1 MNGSGISM
9 RHINKLMIKDGS
21 GSGIYLRHSIMNK
34 TIFRATTIAVAMM
47 AVTGSAVR
55 PIQAAPAPVTKPATT
70 KPAEKAAEKTPEKA
84 TKPTPEP
91 VIENVQSVNAEQLVD
106 KPHEYLNKNVKFTS
120 NFFAFS
126 SLALDYKPALRPAKT
141 HLSFLVL
148 KDNSHIPLSE
158 LKLAM
163 AIPKEKDPENTLLA
177 KLKDG
182 DQIEITGKVFNTA
195 LDEPWVDVLRLKLLK
210 AAPDEKKTAEEKE
223 KDKDKDKDGKEKE
236 KKSGDTEVEIKGKDV
251 K

>member
-1 MNGSGISM
+1 
-9 RHINKLMIKDGS
+9 
-21 GSGIYLRHSIMNK
+21 MNK
-34 TIFRATTIAVAMM
+34 QILQAATLSVAMM
-47 AVTGSAVR
+47 AVAIGGVR
-55 PIQAAPAPVTKPATT
+55 PLHAAPTAAPAAKPATT
-70 KPAEKAAEKTPEKA
+70 KPAEKTPEKAPEKA

-91 VIENVQSVNAEQLVD
+91 VIENVQNVNAEQLVD
-106 KPHEYLNKNVKFTS
+106 KPHEYLNKNVKFTA

-141 HLSFLVL
+141 HLSFLIL

-163 AIPKEKDPENTLLA
+163 AIPKEKDAENTLLA

-182 DQIEITGKVFNTA
+182 DQLEITGKVFNTA

-210 AAPDEKKTAEEKE
+210 AAPDEKKIAEEKE
-223 KDKDKDKDGKEKE
+223 KEKDKE
-236 KKSGDTEVEIKGKDV
+236 KKAGDTEVEVKGKDV
-251 K
+251 KP

>member
-1 MNGSGISM
+1 M
-9 RHINKLMIKDGS
+9 RQINKLMIKDGS
-21 GSGIYLRHSIMNK
+21 GIYLRHLNMNK
-34 TIFRATTIAVAMM
+34 ITFRTATIAVAIM
-47 AVTGSAVR
+47 ALGSVGVR
-55 PIQAAPAPVTKPATT
+55 PLHAAPAATTKPTTT
-70 KPAEKAAEKTPEKA
+70 KPAEKPVEKAAEKA
-84 TKPTPEP
+84 AKPTPEP
-91 VIENVQSVNAEQLVD
+91 VIENVQNVNAEQLVD
-106 KPHEYLNKNVKFTS
+106 KPHDYLNKNVKFVA

-163 AIPKEKDPENTLLA
+163 AIPKEKDAENTLLA

-182 DQIEITGKVFNTA
+182 DQLEITGKVFNTA

-210 AAPDEKKTAEEKE
+210 AAPEDKKIAEEKE
-223 KDKDKDKDGKEKE
+223 KDKEKE
-236 KKSGDTEVEIKGKDV
+236 KKAGDTEVEIKGKDV
-251 K
+251 KP

>member
-1 MNGSGISM
+1 
-9 RHINKLMIKDGS
+9 MIKDGS
-21 GSGIYLRHSIMNK
+21 GIYLRQPKMNK
-34 TIFRATTIAVAMM
+34 QILQAATLSVAMM
-47 AVTGSAVR
+47 AVAASGIS
-55 PIQAAPAPVTKPATT
+55 PLYAAPAAAPAAKPATT
-70 KPAEKAAEKTPEKA
+70 KPAEKAPEKAPEKA

-106 KPHEYLNKNVKFTS
+106 KPHDYLNKNVKFTA

-141 HLSFLVL
+141 HLSFLIL

-163 AIPKEKDPENTLLA
+163 AIPKEKDAENTLLA

-182 DQIEITGKVFNTA
+182 DQLEITGKVFNTA

-210 AAPDEKKTAEEKE
+210 AAPDEKKIAEEKE
-223 KDKDKDKDGKEKE
+223 KDKDKE
-236 KKSGDTEVEIKGKDV
+236 KKAGDTEVEVKGKDV
-251 K
+251 KP

>member
-1 MNGSGISM
+1 
-9 RHINKLMIKDGS
+9 MIKDGS
-21 GSGIYLRHSIMNK
+21 GIYLRQLKMNK
-34 TIFRATTIAVAMM
+34 QIFRAATLTVAIMAV
-47 AVTGSAVR
+47 AVTGIR
-55 PIQAAPAPVTKPATT
+55 PLQAAPAPAAKPATT
-70 KPAEKAAEKTPEKA
+70 KPAEKAPEKA
-84 TKPTPEP
+84 PEKAAKPTPEP

-106 KPHEYLNKNVKFTS
+106 KPHDYLNKNVKFVA

-141 HLSFLVL
+141 HLSFLIL

-163 AIPKEKDPENTLLA
+163 AIPKEKDAENTLLA

-182 DQIEITGKVFNTA
+182 DQLEITGKVFNTA

-210 AAPDEKKTAEEKE
+210 AAPDEKKIAEE
-223 KDKDKDKDGKEKE
+223 KDKDKDKE
-236 KKSGDTEVEIKGKDV
+236 KKAGDTEVEVKGKDV
-251 K
+251 KP

>member
-1 MNGSGISM
+1 
-9 RHINKLMIKDGS
+9 MIKDGS
-21 GSGIYLRHSIMNK
+21 GIYLRQLKMNK
-34 TIFRATTIAVAMM
+34 QILQAATLSVAMM
-47 AVTGSAVR
+47 AVAVSGIS
-55 PIQAAPAPVTKPATT
+55 PLYAAPPAAPAAKPATT
-70 KPAEKAAEKTPEKA
+70 KPAEKTPEKAPEKA

-106 KPHEYLNKNVKFTS
+106 KPHDYLNKNVKFTA

-141 HLSFLVL
+141 HLSFLIL

-163 AIPKEKDPENTLLA
+163 AIPKEKDAENTLLA

-182 DQIEITGKVFNTA
+182 DQLEITGKVFNTA

-210 AAPDEKKTAEEKE
+210 AAPDEKKIAEE
-223 KDKDKDKDGKEKE
+223 KDKDKDKE
-236 KKSGDTEVEIKGKDV
+236 KKAGDTEVEVKGKDV
-251 K
+251 KP

>member
-1 MNGSGISM
+1 M

-21 GSGIYLRHSIMNK
+21 GIYLRHLKMNK
-34 TIFRATTIAVAMM
+34 ITFRAATIAM
-47 AVTGSAVR
+47 AIMAIGSLGGR
-55 PIQAAPAPVTKPATT
+55 PIHAAPASTTKPTTT
-70 KPAEKAAEKTPEKA
+70 KPAAEKPVEKAAEKA
-84 TKPTPEP
+84 AKPTPEP

-106 KPHEYLNKNVKFTS
+106 KPHDYLNKNVKFVA

-163 AIPKEKDPENTLLA
+163 AIPKEKDAENTLLA

-182 DQIEITGKVFNTA
+182 DQLEITGKVFNTA

-210 AAPDEKKTAEEKE
+210 AAPDDKKIAEEKE
-223 KDKDKDKDGKEKE
+223 KDKEKEKE
-236 KKSGDTEVEIKGKDV
+236 KKAGDTEVEIKGKDV
-251 K
+251 KP

>member
-1 MNGSGISM
+1 MMAVAVSGISP
-9 RHINKLMIKDGS
+9 L
-21 GSGIYLRHSIMNK
+21 Y
-34 TIFRATTIAVAMM
+34 AA
-47 AVTGSAVR
+47 
-55 PIQAAPAPVTKPATT
+55 PPAAPAAKPATT
-70 KPAEKAAEKTPEKA
+70 KPTEKAPEKAPEKA

-106 KPHEYLNKNVKFTS
+106 KPHDYLNKNVKFTA

-141 HLSFLVL
+141 HLSFLIL

-163 AIPKEKDPENTLLA
+163 AIPKEKDAENTLLA

-182 DQIEITGKVFNTA
+182 DQLEITGKVFNTA

-210 AAPDEKKTAEEKE
+210 AAPDEKKIAEE
-223 KDKDKDKDGKEKE
+223 KDKDKDKE
-236 KKSGDTEVEIKGKDV
+236 KKAGDTEVEVKGKDV
-251 K
+251 KP

>member
-1 MNGSGISM
+1 
-9 RHINKLMIKDGS
+9 MIKDGS
-21 GSGIYLRHSIMNK
+21 GIYLRQLKMNK
-34 TIFRATTIAVAMM
+34 QILQAATLSVAMM
-47 AVTGSAVR
+47 AVAVSGIS
-55 PIQAAPAPVTKPATT
+55 PLYAAPPAAPAAKPATT
-70 KPAEKAAEKTPEKA
+70 KPAEKAPEKAPEKA

-106 KPHEYLNKNVKFTS
+106 KPHDYLNKNVKFTA

-141 HLSFLVL
+141 HLSFLIL

-163 AIPKEKDPENTLLA
+163 AIPKEKDAENTLLA

-182 DQIEITGKVFNTA
+182 DQLEITGKVFNTA

-210 AAPDEKKTAEEKE
+210 AAPDEKKIAEE
-223 KDKDKDKDGKEKE
+223 KDKDKDKE
-236 KKSGDTEVEIKGKDV
+236 KKAGDTEVEVKGKDV
-251 K
+251 KP

>member
-1 MNGSGISM
+1 M
-9 RHINKLMIKDGS
+9 RHIKTLMIKDGS
-21 GSGIYLRHSIMNK
+21 GIYLRQLKMNK
-34 TIFRATTIAVAMM
+34 QIFRAATLTVAIMAVAT
-47 AVTGSAVR
+47 TGIGA
-55 PIQAAPAPVTKPATT
+55 IHAAPLTPAARPAST
-70 KPAEKAAEKTPEKA
+70 KPAEKTSEKTLEKV

-106 KPHEYLNKNVKFTS
+106 KPHDYLNKNVKFTA
-120 NFFAFS
+120 NFFAFT

-141 HLSFLVL
+141 HLSFLIL

-163 AIPKEKDPENTLLA
+163 AIPKEKDAENTLLA

-182 DQIEITGKVFNTA
+182 DQLEITGKVFNTA

-210 AAPDEKKTAEEKE
+210 AAPDEKKIAEE
-223 KDKDKDKDGKEKE
+223 KDKDKGKEK
-236 KKSGDTEVEIKGKDV
+236 KAGDTEVEVKGKDV
-251 K
+251 KP

>member
-1 MNGSGISM
+1 
-9 RHINKLMIKDGS
+9 MIKDGS
-21 GSGIYLRHSIMNK
+21 GIYLRQPKMNK
-34 TIFRATTIAVAMM
+34 QILQATTLTVAITAV
-47 AVTGSAVR
+47 AVTGIR
-55 PIQAAPAPVTKPATT
+55 PLQAAPTTPAPRPGTARPF
-70 KPAEKAAEKTPEKA
+70 EKTPEKTPEKA

-91 VIENVQSVNAEQLVD
+91 VIENVQNVNAEQLVD
-106 KPHEYLNKNVKFTS
+106 KPHDYLNKNVKFTA

-141 HLSFLVL
+141 HLSFLIL

-163 AIPKEKDPENTLLA
+163 AIPKEKDAENTLLA

-182 DQIEITGKVFNTA
+182 DQLEITGKVFNTA

-210 AAPDEKKTAEEKE
+210 AAPDEKKIAEEKE
-223 KDKDKDKDGKEKE
+223 KDKDKE
-236 KKSGDTEVEIKGKDV
+236 KKAGDTEVEVKGKDV
-251 K
+251 KP

>member
-1 MNGSGISM
+1 
-9 RHINKLMIKDGS
+9 MIKDGS
-21 GSGIYLRHSIMNK
+21 GIYLRQLKMNK
-34 TIFRATTIAVAMM
+34 QILQAATLSVAMM
-47 AVTGSAVR
+47 AVTVSGISPLYAA
-55 PIQAAPAPVTKPATT
+55 PPAAPATKPATT
-70 KPAEKAAEKTPEKA
+70 KPAEKAPEKAPEKA

-106 KPHEYLNKNVKFTS
+106 KPHEYLNKNVKFTA

-141 HLSFLVL
+141 HLSFLIL

-163 AIPKEKDPENTLLA
+163 AIPKEKDAENTLLA

-182 DQIEITGKVFNTA
+182 DQLEITGKVFNTA

-210 AAPDEKKTAEEKE
+210 AAPDEKKIAEEKE
-223 KDKDKDKDGKEKE
+223 KEKSKE
-236 KKSGDTEVEIKGKDV
+236 KKAGDTEIEVKGKDV
-251 K
+251 KP